1 MDCSKVNTSNKMVD
15 GENCR
20 YKCKAGYTS
29 DAGSFVCQDGNLS
42 KSGSALACVPQKCT
56 ATLRTD
62 TIPGV
67 ECSSGNSMAL
77 GSTCAL
83 KCSQGYQLSSGSGSV
98 ATCTVKLP
106 SAGAET
112 QPEFVLPENAKC
124 VPMTTAAPP
133 AGSEEVVTL
142 AGEMSSQG
150 EFDTSLSPEKYCGPN
165 NKALADLMG
174 INVSQINTTSCS
186 GWTVNTTVRRLA
198 MTTETL
204 TTAYIITLGSNSG
217 GVVDVESI
225 KAKLVQL
232 NDPNSDAFK
241 KFAGVM
247 QQAVK
252 DELKVDMTVT
262 GVVAP
267 APVVARVIVPVA
279 PGVTTSTPSASTE
292 APGESTK
299 ITGDMTVKGQ
309 FDTAIGAEQYCLP
322 LRASLAKAFNLAA
335 QFRDDPNLLIAEC
348 KAWARRLETS
358 RRLGVISAELK
369 ATYTFTIKAR
379 LSDGDKIVT
388 AGDILGKIA
397 DLKKTGSTVFKD
409 FAEAMALEVK
419 AKLKV
424 DVTVSGVEATDP
436 VVVGIAPP
444 GGPAP
449 ALPATSAE
457 EGGSNMGAIIGGIIG
472 ALFGVALIGVCVFCI
487 HKSMNK
493 PQE

>member
-1 MDCSKVNTSNKMVD
+1 MVD

-29 DAGSFVCQDGNLS
+29 DAGSFVCQEGNLS
-42 KSGSALACVPQKCT
+42 KSGSALACKPQNCT

-67 ECSSGNSMAL
+67 ECSSGKSMAL

-83 KCSQGYQLSSGSGSV
+83 KCSQGYQLSSSLSSV

-124 VPMTTAAPP
+124 VPMTTTAPP
-133 AGSEEVVTL
+133 AGSTEVITVQ
-142 AGEMSSQG
+142 GSMSSTAKLDSS
-150 EFDTSLSPEKYCGPN
+150 FPPEKYCSPGL
-165 NKALADLMG
+165 KGLAAGLNISVTLLEG
-174 INVSQINTTSCS
+174 ICS
-186 GWTVNTTVRRLA
+186 GWTVPTTRRLETSRRLA
-198 MTTETL
+198 ITTETL
-204 TTAYIITLGSNSG
+204 KTDYTITIRPGSG
-217 GVVDVESI
+217 VVVDVDSI

-232 NDPNSDAFK
+232 NDPNSDVFK
-241 KFAGVM
+241 RFASTM
-247 QQAVK
+247 KEAVK
-252 DELKVDMTVT
+252 NELKVDLTVT

-267 APVVARVIVPVA
+267 VPAVARVIVT
-279 PGVTTSTPSASTE
+279 VTTGVPTTTPLASTA

-309 FDTAIGAEQYCLP
+309 FDTAIEAKQYCLP

-348 KAWARRLETS
+348 KAWARRLETA
-358 RRLGVISAELK
+358 RRLGVTSAELK